1 MFIIRSLLHG
11 ELLLQIS
18 VQVLIEP
25 VAHVL
30 QSFLRTRDSGCI
42 IVAVSYSH
50 PCATPGKILKKWS
63 ICSAKRNIEDMMI
76 LWNILTWTMN
86 AHMIQKGNF
95 FLEL

>member
-42 IVAVSYSH
+42 IVAVSYRH
-50 PCATPGKILKKWS
+50 ARENFDKVIDLQCKK
-63 ICSAKRNIEDMMI
+63 KY
-76 LWNILTWTMN
+76 
-86 AHMIQKGNF
+86 
-95 FLEL
+95 

>member
-1 MFIIRSLLHG
+1 MFVIRSLLHG

-42 IVAVSYSH
+42 IVAVSHSPSMRHARENFDKVIDLQSKKKNRRTDDSVKYFNLNCECSH
-50 PCATPGKILKKWS
+50 DP
-63 ICSAKRNIEDMMI
+63 
-76 LWNILTWTMN
+76 
-86 AHMIQKGNF
+86 KGQTF
-95 FLEL
+95 FF